1 MNISV
6 VRRVRSRRGTG
17 SISQIAHQAVRVLL
31 GLNGAFIYVFYL
43 APLVILVIFSFN
55 SASRIMP
62 PMEGV
67 SLRWYQSA
75 LDSRLLVSSV
85 VNSGIVALVTGA
97 IGTTLA
103 TLAGYGLYQFPSR
116 FRRVVEV
123 AAALP
128 LVCPALVYG
137 VALLIF
143 LHTVGVRTGLPTI
156 VLGHVTA
163 TLPFS
168 FLIIMNVGFSNLDR
182 SLEEASL
189 DLGATRFTTLR
200 RVILPIIQP
209 AILSAFLFSAIISF
223 NELIL
228 AFFLAGTGN
237 TLPVFVWSQFQR
249 GLKPIINATSS
260 LIIVCTI
267 LIMLALFL
275 FLRLRPRTAT
285 PSARGASRSTSTRDP
300 E

>member
-1 MNISV
+1 VGIQTAYRV
-6 VRRVRSRRGTG
+6 VL
-17 SISQIAHQAVRVLL
+17 VLM
-31 GLNGAFIYVFYL
+31 GINGALLYVFYL
-43 APLVILVIFSFN
+43 APLAVLIIFSFN

-62 PMEGV
+62 PLEGF
-67 SLRWYQSA
+67 SLQWYQTS
-75 LDSRLLVSSV
+75 LSSNLLVSSV
-85 VNSGIVALVTGA
+85 MHSTIVAVFTGFV
-97 IGTTLA
+97 GTVLA

-116 FRRVVEV
+116 FYRVVEI

-128 LVCPALVYG
+128 LVTPALVYG

-143 LHTVGVRTGLPTI
+143 LHTVGVRPGLATVVI
-156 VLGHVTA
+156 GHVTA

-168 FLIIMNVGFSNLDR
+168 FLIIMNVGFTNLDR

-228 AFFLAGTGN
+228 AFFLTGTGN

-249 GLKPIINATSS
+249 GLKPTINATSVM
-260 LIIVCTI
+260 IIVVTI
-267 LIMLALFL
+267 LFILMLFL
-275 FLRLRPRTAT
+275 ILRLRPRAVAQPRGGVGGPAT
-285 PSARGASRSTSTRDP
+285 GKGQG
-300 E
+300 